1 MGTIFLMLPVVIAPV
16 LIVTVSVVL
25 RFKNPE
31 LTETQLFLKFW
42 KLWTCL
48 IVLAL
53 VAGGY
58 LILLFTK
65 LTVR

>member
-1 MGTIFLMLPVVIAPV
+1 MSTILLMVPLLIAPA
-16 LIVTVSVVL
+16 LIATVSIVVRL
-25 RFKNPE
+25 KNPE

-53 VAGGY
+53 IAGGY

-65 LTVR
+65 VGT